1 MRRSGGVHRRIAG
14 SWAPDDLTERAL
26 GLPVGTA
33 PEPPTGGGA
42 EQPRRQRGETVRVH
56 TMLLAVFLTGCT
68 HPGADVAPPSG
79 AQDVLAAGEIE
90 RSNAGTLH
98 EAIER
103 LRPQY
108 LLSRGRAS
116 MRAPN
121 SLLPVVFVDNVPQ
134 ASIESLRGISARDVQ
149 YVRFLSAADATTRYG
164 TGYMAGVIEVVLK

>member
-1 MRRSGGVHRRIAG
+1 M
-14 SWAPDDLTERAL
+14 
-26 GLPVGTA
+26 
-33 PEPPTGGGA
+33 
-42 EQPRRQRGETVRVH
+42 RVH
-56 TMLLAVFLTGCT
+56 TMLLAAFLIGCT
-68 HPGADVAPPSG
+68 HPGADVAPRSG
-79 AQDVLAAGEIE
+79 AQDVLASEEIE

-103 LRPQY
+103 LRPQF